1 MIIKDEVCCTSV
13 DEVALCTQR
22 NECSSETKMA
32 NMNINERPNLKI
44 CIDNT
49 EEGSESDNEVR
60 LEEDAGDVIVT
71 GDSGSESDA
80 GESYTESGGKL
91 DRSESSA
98 AEDDEIERAILEANI
113 PPEELRELSPEPLPV
128 PVSISYHLSNEFANV
143 RIQRQ
148 IF

>member
-1 MIIKDEVCCTSV
+1 
-13 DEVALCTQR
+13 
-22 NECSSETKMA
+22 MA

-60 LEEDAGDVIVT
+60 LEEDAGDVIVA